1 MVLVLDLALS
11 PTFKSMFDYEFEYRS
26 VPLIEKKK
34 INGDKQTAKTHSS
47 YLENGWSLDLLN
59 CWIVDQTKHAIW
71 P

>member
-34 INGDKQTAKTHSS
+34 INGDKQTVKTHSS
-47 YLENGWSLDLLN
+47 YLENG
-59 CWIVDQTKHAIW
+59 
-71 P
+71 